1 MRPRT
6 RQAAVWDCR
15 FPPHLIHP
23 TRDLLTSYIHHFSHP
38 HSSRTR
44 FQVLFVHKLN
54 TSIITS
60 MLSYF
65 LRSRHLSCPPHLI
78 HPTRGLAQSYIHPL
92 FIHNSSIRG
101 LWFCSSK
108 ISSQISIP
116 LWSPISCALLFF
128 ELSRFFSFAFGACP
142 VLLRLQ
148 FPRSP
153 YHRLTSS
160 LKSFKPAC
168 NFRIEFLDRR
178 GLVSQ
183 NFERNVLNRQNLRFV
198 ILRFRIRGGGGGIR
212 CGVRKQ
218 RGIISV

>member
-1 MRPRT
+1 MP
-6 RQAAVWDCR
+6 
-15 FPPHLIHP
+15 F
-23 TRDLLTSYIHHFSHP
+23 
-38 HSSRTR
+38 
-44 FQVLFVHKLN
+44 
-54 TSIITS
+54 
-60 MLSYF
+60 
-65 LRSRHLSCPPHLI
+65 RHLSCPLHLI
-78 HPTRGLAQSYIHPL
+78 HPTRGRAQSYIHPL

-101 LWFCSSK
+101 LWFCSSTN
-108 ISSQISIP
+108 SSQISIP
-116 LWSPISCALLFF
+116 PWSPISCALLFF

-160 LKSFKPAC
+160 PKSFKPAC

-183 NFERNVLNRQNLRFV
+183 DFERNVLSGRQNLRFV
-198 ILRFRIRGGGGGIR
+198 ILRFRIRSGGGGIR

>member
-6 RQAAVWDCR
+6 HQAAVWDCR

-23 TRDLLTSYIHHFSHP
+23 TRDLLTSYIHHFNHP
-38 HSSRTR
+38 HSPVRGSG
-44 FQVLFVHKLN
+44 FCSSIN

-60 MLSYF
+60 TLSYF
-65 LRSRHLSCPPHLI
+65 LPFRHLSCPLHLI
-78 HPTRGLAQSYIHPL
+78 HPTRGRAQSYIHPL

-101 LWFCSSK
+101 LWFCSSTN
-108 ISSQISIP
+108 SSQISIP
-116 LWSPISCALLFF
+116 PWSPISCALLFF

-160 LKSFKPAC
+160 P
-168 NFRIEFLDRR
+168 
-178 GLVSQ
+178 
-183 NFERNVLNRQNLRFV
+183 
-198 ILRFRIRGGGGGIR
+198 
-212 CGVRKQ
+212 
-218 RGIISV
+218 